1 MFFGNPFAYLKTN
14 SNPGGSM
21 KILNDLRVNPEQTDA
36 LQKQKAGAEAFGD
49 ILAQEIKQ
57 AQGVTSDSS
66 LVASQQNMAVNLGML
81 DSASPQLSEALALS
95 LQEASLQVEGLFSD
109 MESYAT
115 QLRSDGMG
123 SLREAYTMLQN
134 MSESISRLKENS
146 PGLSQSPELAALVNE
161 LDVLTT
167 TEMFKFNRG
176 DYL

>member
-1 MFFGNPFAYLKTN
+1 
-14 SNPGGSM
+14 M

-57 AQGVTSDSS
+57 AQGVTSDSGMIGN
-66 LVASQQNMAVNLGML
+66 QQNIAANLGML
-81 DSASPQLSEALALS
+81 ESTSPQMAEALDLS
-95 LQEASLQVEGLFSD
+95 LQETSLQVEGLFSN
-109 MESYAT
+109 MESYAS

-123 SLREAYTMLQN
+123 SLREAYATLQN
-134 MSESISRLKENS
+134 MSEGISRLKENS